1 MATSLINSVQSISGN
16 QPRIR
21 DIPEAATQT
30 FLAGTPVA
38 LNASGDVIAWA
49 GAVYA
54 STVGAIIGIAKNPG
68 KNLTT
73 AGVAKQITQ
82 GSVPN
87 QASAQN
93 IQRPYFDP
101 DGNTLLETA
110 DPDTIFQGQVGPAQ
124 SVTQANVGVQYG
136 LTIDTD
142 GHWYVDTTKSTAG
155 TNTAVIIVKLD
166 PNDQATVKRG
176 VYFRFVVGAVQPIA

>member
-1 MATSLINSVQSISGN
+1 MATSLMNSVQTISGN

-21 DIPEAATQT
+21 DIAEAATQT

-38 LNASGDVIAWA
+38 LNASGNVIAWN
-49 GAVYA
+49 GTTY
-54 STVGAIIGIAKNPG
+54 STAVGAIIGVAKNPG

-73 AGVAKQITQ
+73 AGTPKQITQ

-87 QASAQN
+87 QVLAQN

-101 DGNTLLETA
+101 DGATLLETA
-110 DPDTIFQGQVGPAQ
+110 NGDTIFQGQVGPSQ

-136 LTIDTD
+136 LTIDSD
-142 GHWYVDTTKSTAG
+142 GHWYVDTTKTTVG
-155 TNTAVIIVKLD
+155 TNTAVIVVKLD

-176 VYFRFVVGAVQPIA
+176 VYFRFTGGVQPIS

>member
-1 MATSLINSVQSISGN
+1 MATSLINSVQTISGN

-30 FLAGTPVA
+30 FKSGTPVA
-38 LNASGDVIAWA
+38 LNSSGDVIAWA
-49 GAVYA
+49 GTVYA
-54 STVGAIIGIAKNPG
+54 TTVGAIIGIAKNFG
-68 KNLTT
+68 KNLTV
-73 AGVAKQITQ
+73 AGTPQQITQ
-82 GSVPN
+82 GSVPY
-87 QASAQN
+87 QSSAQN

-101 DGNTLLETA
+101 DGATLLETA
-110 DPDTIFQGQVGPAQ
+110 DPDTIFQGQVGPSQ

-136 LTIDTD
+136 LTIDSD

-166 PNDQATVKRG
+166 PDDQSATPRG
-176 VYFRFVVGAVQPIA
+176 VYFRFVVGAVQPIS